1 MATIRLPAQMVHSR
15 QQYDV
20 TLKETVTVGRLARYL
35 SQQEAYVEAST
46 LELARPVQPQQRIQD
61 VDVQPGDRLVIFT
74 SDAERAELAAPLRQ
88 GDKLVKFAVGDT
100 IVASRGKKSLLIGKP
115 DGPRETAVDIDLRN
129 FISPKSL
136 NFISRECLR
145 LDYDERNK
153 TWYATKIG
161 RTRVMVEEY
170 ELGNEKVPLGDY
182 TMLRFYRANDDP
194 RTTRPLGEIRAM
206 VETVQSRDDIIY
218 LESGNRLLPVQV
230 GVARESVALNVSENV
245 TLGQIIT
252 SLSAY
257 QRSGIPQNPSLYMLR
272 LLAPE
277 TAVGELK
284 LGQDEFL
291 YTTRSQSFAQNLLIL
306 RDIHDRERK
315 YELPA
320 GLEDDEKMIGRRSDS
335 HTEDPELDVD
345 LYEVLVRRNNNPDA
359 FKSISRRQLR
369 IFYKA
374 AENTWWVR
382 PEERSS
388 VPVFL
393 NNVRTTSSS
402 PTQLTSGDVISIGQ
416 TVDNYYAR
424 LEVEITSKAE

>member
-1 MATIRLPAQMVHSR
+1 MATIRLPTQMVHAR
-15 QQYDV
+15 QQYALTLNESV
-20 TLKETVTVGRLARYL
+20 TAGRLARYL
-35 SQQEAYVEAST
+35 SQQEAYVDAST
-46 LELARPVQPQQRIQD
+46 LEVARPVLPTQRIQD

-74 SDAERAELAAPLRQ
+74 GDADNAELAAPLRP
-88 GDKLVKFAVGDT
+88 GDKLVKFAVGDV

-153 TWYATKIG
+153 TWFANKVG
-161 RTRVMVEEY
+161 RTRVLLDEY
-170 ELGNEKVPLGDY
+170 EIGADKVPLGDHV
-182 TMLRFYRANDDP
+182 MLRFYRANDDP

-206 VETVQSRDDIIY
+206 VETVESRDDILYI
-218 LESGNRLLPVQV
+218 EQGSHFVNMQV
-230 GVARESVALNVSENV
+230 GVPRESVALNVSENV
-245 TLGQIIT
+245 LLAQIVT
-252 SLSAY
+252 GLAAFH
-257 QRSGIPQNPSLYMLR
+257 RAGIPQNATLYLLR

-277 TAVGELK
+277 TRVGEIT

-291 YTTRSQSFAQNLLIL
+291 YTSRSQSYAHNLLVL
-306 RDIHDRERK
+306 RDIHDPERLF
-315 YELPA
+315 ELSA
-320 GLEDDEKMIGRRSDS
+320 GLEDDEKLVGRRSDS
-335 HTEDPELDVD
+335 NAEDPELDVD
-345 LYEVLVRRNNNPDA
+345 LFAVLVGRSNNPDA

-369 IFYKA
+369 IYYRA
-374 AENTWWVR
+374 AENTWWIR

-393 NNVRTTSSS
+393 NNTRVTSST
-402 PTQLTSGDVISIGQ
+402 PTQMTSGDVISIGQ